1 MCAVCDKHG
10 FYFDPATDT
19 CASCDEDGEGRGG
32 WRFSFTPEIIV
43 FVVIVGFAVAAAIV
57 SSFVWLCGGEILIQ
71 NLTTRNLNTAS
82 KKLKDAFKE
91 HVLTFLGCLSKDR
104 EKKKMDK
111 VLGKVKKID
120 PAVVTNVSTFPDEDN
135 GTFTVEV
142 LMVNP
147 DVKSERDE
155 TMQKT
160 TSNAVYTTT
169 TTIITTIS
177 SSTRMTIKPSSP
189 LKAFTSSMKELRVQ
203 AKALAA
209 FFQIGS
215 YIGFNFS
222 IAFPSLVEKIFK
234 FIAVVNLDIIP
245 SLGLQCSFEGFD
257 YISTVTLVTLT
268 PIAVTVLLIFVYFVV
283 SRDRHSKLEEQLVVP
298 ANLQTSFQCPAEL
311 KRLRE
316 TFAAMDADGSGY
328 VSNEELEVALRNA
341 HGAAQDDD
349 STESTINERVS
360 RLVDA
365 AKAAADHDDD
375 QGLSFGNFLAVML
388 FWKLSAADKISWK
401 NPTTRRRKSS
411 VGAFME
417 SRGDSFGQAIF
428 YVFLLLTFLVLIST
442 STALFHYL
450 KVRPRLVS
458 FILHRESEIET
469 MCPLLLLRCNVLLF
483 SSAMNFPTRSMLG
496 AAFSLW
502 I

>member
-1 MCAVCDKHG
+1 LPGFWRITINSLDIYECPLGTAACLGGDHFAARGESYCQQGYTGPMCAVCDQNG
-10 FYFDPATDT
+10 FYFDPEINT

-215 YIGFNFS
+215 NIGFNFS
-222 IAFPSLVEKIFK
+222 ITFPNLVEIIF
-234 FIAVVNLDIIP
+234 
-245 SLGLQCSFEGFD
+245 
-257 YISTVTLVTLT
+257 
-268 PIAVTVLLIFVYFVV
+268 
-283 SRDRHSKLEEQLVVP
+283 
-298 ANLQTSFQCPAEL
+298 
-311 KRLRE
+311 
-316 TFAAMDADGSGY
+316 
-328 VSNEELEVALRNA
+328 
-341 HGAAQDDD
+341 
-349 STESTINERVS
+349 
-360 RLVDA
+360 
-365 AKAAADHDDD
+365 
-375 QGLSFGNFLAVML
+375 
-388 FWKLSAADKISWK
+388 
-401 NPTTRRRKSS
+401 
-411 VGAFME
+411 
-417 SRGDSFGQAIF
+417 
-428 YVFLLLTFLVLIST
+428 
-442 STALFHYL
+442 
-450 KVRPRLVS
+450 
-458 FILHRESEIET
+458 
-469 MCPLLLLRCNVLLF
+469 
-483 SSAMNFPTRSMLG
+483 
-496 AAFSLW
+496 
-502 I
+502 